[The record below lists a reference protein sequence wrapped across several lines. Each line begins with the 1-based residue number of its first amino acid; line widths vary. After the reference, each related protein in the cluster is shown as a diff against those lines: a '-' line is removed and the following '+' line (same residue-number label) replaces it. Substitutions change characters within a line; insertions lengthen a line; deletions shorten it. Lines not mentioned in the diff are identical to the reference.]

1 MNDNNGFGKN
11 TVIGGALLLASL
23 VIAVIGVIVSM
34 KTGANRYFLVASI
47 PTAALVVAGGL
58 KIRQGMLMGEDRL
71 LLPGGEQTI
80 TAEVLGVT
88 RNLRTAGEKTAYYIV
103 CRHKNPITGKEETYS
118 SRPLAEYPGKEVIGK
133 QVTVR
138 LDPLEK
144 GKYTVEIDPLL
155 EEVQRERKMKAQADT
170 AAESRPV
177 QESAPQAD
185 AALPVAASAD
195 TTAES
200 APQADDTQPVAESAD
215 TTAESAQQ
223 ADAAPQP
230 DAGAD
235 QEIAE
240 DTEEE
245 HTGGEDGGPA

>member
-34 KTGANRYFLVASI
+34 KTGSNRYFLVASI

-177 QESAPQAD
+177 QESAQQAE
-185 AALPVAASAD
+185 A
-195 TTAES
+195 
-200 APQADDTQPVAESAD
+200 
-215 TTAESAQQ
+215 AQQ

-235 QEIAE
+235 QETAE
-240 DTEEE
+240 DTAEE

>member
-1 MNDNNGFGKN
+1 MS
-11 TVIGGALLLASL
+11 VI
-23 VIAVIGVIVSM
+23 
-34 KTGANRYFLVASI
+34 
-47 PTAALVVAGGL
+47 
-58 KIRQGMLMGEDRL
+58 
-71 LLPGGEQTI
+71 
-80 TAEVLGVT
+80 
-88 RNLRTAGEKTAYYIV
+88 GEKTAYYIV

-185 AALPVAASAD
+185 AALPVAESAD

-200 APQADDTQPVAESAD
+200 APRADTAQPVAASAD

-223 ADAAPQP
+223 ADA
-230 DAGAD
+230 GAD

-240 DTEEE
+240 DTAEE
-245 HTGGEDGGPA
+245 HTGGEDGGTA

>member
-34 KTGANRYFLVASI
+34 KTGSNRYFLVASI

-185 AALPVAASAD
+185 AALPVA
-195 TTAES
+195 
-200 APQADDTQPVAESAD
+200 ESAD

-240 DTEEE
+240 DTAEE
-245 HTGGEDGGPA
+245 HTGGEDGGTA

>member
-200 APQADDTQPVAESAD
+200 APQPDNGAEQETVDTA
-215 TTAESAQQ
+215 
-223 ADAAPQP
+223 
-230 DAGAD
+230 
-235 QEIAE
+235 
-240 DTEEE
+240 EE
-245 HTGGEDGGPA
+245 HTGGEDGGTA

>member
-11 TVIGGALLLASL
+11 TVVGGVLLLTSL
-23 VIAVIGVIVSM
+23 VIAVIGVILSM
-34 KTGANRYFLVASI
+34 KTGSNRYFLVASI

-58 KIRQGMLMGEDRL
+58 KIRQGMLMGENRL

-103 CRHKNPITGKEETYS
+103 CKHKNPITGKEETYS

-144 GKYTVEIDPLL
+144 GKYTVEIEPLL
-155 EEVQRERKMKAQADT
+155 EEVQRERAMKAQAD
-170 AAESRPV
+170 AS
-177 QESAPQAD
+177 Q
-185 AALPVAASAD
+185 PVAASAD
-195 TTAES
+195 TTAENAEQQS
-200 APQADDTQPVAESAD
+200 APQA
-215 TTAESAQQ
+215 
-223 ADAAPQP
+223 

-235 QEIAE
+235 QETVE
-240 DTEEE
+240 DTAEE

>member
-34 KTGANRYFLVASI
+34 KTGSNRYFLVASI

-177 QESAPQAD
+177 QESAQQAE
-185 AALPVAASAD
+185 A
-195 TTAES
+195 
-200 APQADDTQPVAESAD
+200 
-215 TTAESAQQ
+215 AQQ

>member
-1 MNDNNGFGKN
+1 MNDNNGFGRN
-11 TVIGGALLLASL
+11 TVIGGALLIASL
-23 VIAVIGVIVSM
+23 VIAVIGVIASM
-34 KTGANRYFLVASI
+34 KTGSNRYFLAASI

-144 GKYTVEIDPLL
+144 GKYTVDVYTSETKLGS
-155 EEVQRERKMKAQADT
+155 
-170 AAESRPV
+170 AEMI
-177 QESAPQAD
+177 
-185 AALPVAASAD
+185 LK
-195 TTAES
+195 
-200 APQADDTQPVAESAD
+200 
-215 TTAESAQQ
+215 
-223 ADAAPQP
+223 
-230 DAGAD
+230 
-235 QEIAE
+235 
-240 DTEEE
+240 
-245 HTGGEDGGPA
+245 

>member
-11 TVIGGALLLASL
+11 TVIGGALLIASL
-23 VIAVIGVIVSM
+23 VIAVIGVIASM
-34 KTGANRYFLVASI
+34 KTGSNRYFLVASI

-133 QVTVR
+133 PVTVR
-138 LDPLEK
+138 VDPSEK
-144 GKYTVEIDPLL
+144 GKYTVVLEPLL
-155 EEVQRERKMKAQADT
+155 EAIRQEREKSDPQ
-170 AAESRPV
+170 
-177 QESAPQAD
+177 SAVISSGPDAD
-185 AALPVAASAD
+185 APASDEAAPD
-195 TTAES
+195 
-200 APQADDTQPVAESAD
+200 
-215 TTAESAQQ
+215 
-223 ADAAPQP
+223 DAA
-230 DAGAD
+230 AN
-235 QEIAE
+235 
-240 DTEEE
+240 
-245 HTGGEDGGPA
+245 

>member
-58 KIRQGMLMGEDRL
+58 KIRQGMLMGENRL

-177 QESAPQAD
+177 QESAPRAD

-200 APQADDTQPVAESAD
+200 AQQAEA
-215 TTAESAQQ
+215 AQQ
-223 ADAAPQP
+223 ADAAPQA

-235 QEIAE
+235 QETAE
-240 DTEEE
+240 DTAEE

>member
-34 KTGANRYFLVASI
+34 KTGSNRYFLVASI

-200 APQADDTQPVAESAD
+200 A
-215 TTAESAQQ
+215 QQ

>member
-34 KTGANRYFLVASI
+34 KTGSNRYFLVASI

-58 KIRQGMLMGEDRL
+58 KIRQGMLMGENRL

-103 CRHKNPITGKEETYS
+103 CRHKNPLTGKEETYS

-133 QVTVR
+133 QVIVR

-155 EEVQRERKMKAQADT
+155 EEVQRERAMKAQAD
-170 AAESRPV
+170 AAAIEPPV
-177 QESAPQAD
+177 QESTPQH
-185 AALPVAASAD
+185 
-195 TTAES
+195 
-200 APQADDTQPVAESAD
+200 
-215 TTAESAQQ
+215 
-223 ADAAPQP
+223 

-235 QEIAE
+235 QETME
-240 DTEEE
+240 DTAEESTAEKNTAEE
-245 HTGGEDGGPA
+245 HTGGENGGPA

>member
-34 KTGANRYFLVASI
+34 KTGSNRYFLVASI

-177 QESAPQAD
+177 QESAPQAEAD
-185 AALPVAASAD
+185 KPVAASAD

-200 APQADDTQPVAESAD
+200 APQAN
-215 TTAESAQQ
+215 
-223 ADAAPQP
+223 
-230 DAGAD
+230 AGAD
-235 QEIAE
+235 QETAE
-240 DTEEE
+240 DAAEEQ
-245 HTGGEDGGPA
+245 TGGEDGGPA

>member
-23 VIAVIGVIVSM
+23 VIAVIGVILSM
-34 KTGANRYFLVASI
+34 KTGSNRYFLVASI

-58 KIRQGMLMGEDRL
+58 KIRQGMLMGENRL

-103 CRHKNPITGKEETYS
+103 CKHKNPITGKEETYS

-144 GKYTVEIDPLL
+144 GKYTVEIEPLL
-155 EEVQRERKMKAQADT
+155 EEVQRERAMKAQAD
-170 AAESRPV
+170 AS
-177 QESAPQAD
+177 Q
-185 AALPVAASAD
+185 PVAASAD
-195 TTAES
+195 TTAENAEQQS
-200 APQADDTQPVAESAD
+200 APQA
-215 TTAESAQQ
+215 
-223 ADAAPQP
+223 

-235 QEIAE
+235 QETVE
-240 DTEEE
+240 DTAEE

>member
-138 LDPLEK
+138 LDPLGK
-144 GKYTVEIDPLL
+144 GQYTVEIDPLL
-155 EEVQRERKMKAQADT
+155 EEGQRERNMKAQADT

-177 QESAPQAD
+177 QESAQQAE
-185 AALPVAASAD
+185 A
-195 TTAES
+195 
-200 APQADDTQPVAESAD
+200 
-215 TTAESAQQ
+215 AQQ

-235 QEIAE
+235 QETAE
-240 DTEEE
+240 DTAEE

>member
-23 VIAVIGVIVSM
+23 VIAVIGVILSM
-34 KTGANRYFLVASI
+34 KTGSNRYFLVASI

-155 EEVQRERKMKAQADT
+155 EEVQRERNMKAQADT

-177 QESAPQAD
+177 QESAPRAD

-200 APQADDTQPVAESAD
+200 AQQAEA
-215 TTAESAQQ
+215 AQQ
-223 ADAAPQP
+223 ADAAPQA

-240 DTEEE
+240 DTAEE

>member
-11 TVIGGALLLASL
+11 TVVGGVLLLASL
-23 VIAVIGVIVSM
+23 VIAVIGVILSM
-34 KTGANRYFLVASI
+34 KTGSNRYFLVASI

-58 KIRQGMLMGEDRL
+58 KIRQGMLMGENRL

-103 CRHKNPITGKEETYS
+103 CKHKNPITGKEETYS

-144 GKYTVEIDPLL
+144 GKYTVEIEPLL
-155 EEVQRERKMKAQADT
+155 EEVQRERAMKAQAD
-170 AAESRPV
+170 AS
-177 QESAPQAD
+177 Q
-185 AALPVAASAD
+185 PVAASAD
-195 TTAES
+195 TTAENAEQQS
-200 APQADDTQPVAESAD
+200 APQA
-215 TTAESAQQ
+215 
-223 ADAAPQP
+223 

-235 QEIAE
+235 QETVE
-240 DTEEE
+240 DTAEE

>member
-34 KTGANRYFLVASI
+34 KTGSNRYFLVASI

-155 EEVQRERKMKAQADT
+155 EEVQRERNMKAQADT
-170 AAESRPV
+170 AAESQPV
-177 QESAPQAD
+177 QESAPRAD
-185 AALPVAASAD
+185 AALPVAA
-195 TTAES
+195 
-200 APQADDTQPVAESAD
+200 SAD

-230 DAGAD
+230 DSGAD

-240 DTEEE
+240 DTAEE

>member
-34 KTGANRYFLVASI
+34 KTGSNRYFLVASI

-155 EEVQRERKMKAQADT
+155 EEVQRERTMKAQADA

-177 QESAPQAD
+177 QESAPQAEAD
-185 AALPVAASAD
+185 KPVAASAD

-200 APQADDTQPVAESAD
+200 APQAN
-215 TTAESAQQ
+215 
-223 ADAAPQP
+223 
-230 DAGAD
+230 AGAD
-235 QEIAE
+235 QETAE
-240 DTEEE
+240 DAAEEQ
-245 HTGGEDGGPA
+245 TGGEDGGPA

>member
-34 KTGANRYFLVASI
+34 KTGSNRYFLVASI

-155 EEVQRERKMKAQADT
+155 EEIQRERNMKAQADT

-177 QESAPQAD
+177 QESAPRAD
-185 AALPVAASAD
+185 TAQPVAA
-195 TTAES
+195 
-200 APQADDTQPVAESAD
+200 SAD

-240 DTEEE
+240 DTAEE

>member
-58 KIRQGMLMGEDRL
+58 KIRQGMLMGENRL

-103 CRHKNPITGKEETYS
+103 CRHKNPLTGREETYS
-118 SRPLAEYPGKEVIGK
+118 SRPLPEYPGKEVIGK
-133 QVTVR
+133 KVTVH

-144 GKYTVEIDPLL
+144 GKYTVEIDALL
-155 EEVQRERKMKAQADT
+155 EEVQRERALKAK
-170 AAESRPV
+170 AAESRTAQADAV
-177 QESAPQAD
+177 EEATAQAGTSQQGEPQAD
-185 AALPVAASAD
+185 AAAAG
-195 TTAES
+195 
-200 APQADDTQPVAESAD
+200 APELS
-215 TTAESAQQ
+215 
-223 ADAAPQP
+223 APQP
-230 DAGAD
+230 DVGAE
-235 QEIAE
+235 QETVE
-240 DTEEE
+240 DTVKER
-245 HTGGEDGGPA
+245 TGGEDGGPA

>member
-155 EEVQRERKMKAQADT
+155 EEIQRERNMKAQADT

-185 AALPVAASAD
+185 AALPVAESAD

-200 APQADDTQPVAESAD
+200 APQAAES
-215 TTAESAQQ
+215 
-223 ADAAPQP
+223 APQP
-230 DAGAD
+230 DNGA
-235 QEIAE
+235 EK
-240 DTEEE
+240 
-245 HTGGEDGGPA
+245 

>member
-1 MNDNNGFGKN
+1 VNDNNGFGKN

-34 KTGANRYFLVASI
+34 KTGSNRYFLVASI

-58 KIRQGMLMGEDRL
+58 KIRQGMLMGENRL

-103 CRHKNPITGKEETYS
+103 CRHKNPLTGKEETYS

-133 QVTVR
+133 QVIVR

-155 EEVQRERKMKAQADT
+155 EEVQRERAMKAQAD
-170 AAESRPV
+170 AAAIEPPV
-177 QESAPQAD
+177 QES
-185 AALPVAASAD
+185 
-195 TTAES
+195 T
-200 APQADDTQPVAESAD
+200 
-215 TTAESAQQ
+215 
-223 ADAAPQP
+223 PQP

-235 QEIAE
+235 QETME
-240 DTEEE
+240 DTAEESTAEKNTAEE
-245 HTGGEDGGPA
+245 HTGGENGGPA

>member
-34 KTGANRYFLVASI
+34 KTGSNRYFLVASI

-155 EEVQRERKMKAQADT
+155 EEVQRERNMKAQADT

-177 QESAPQAD
+177 QESAPRAD

-200 APQADDTQPVAESAD
+200 AQQAEA
-215 TTAESAQQ
+215 AQQ

-235 QEIAE
+235 QETAE
-240 DTEEE
+240 DTAEE

>member
-34 KTGANRYFLVASI
+34 KTGSNRYFLVASI

-144 GKYTVEIDPLL
+144 GKYTVEIDPRL

-177 QESAPQAD
+177 QESAPQAEAD
-185 AALPVAASAD
+185 KPVAA
-195 TTAES
+195 
-200 APQADDTQPVAESAD
+200 SAD

-240 DTEEE
+240 DTAEE

>member
-170 AAESRPV
+170 A
-177 QESAPQAD
+177 Q
-185 AALPVAASAD
+185 PVAESAD

-200 APQADDTQPVAESAD
+200 APQADTAQPVAASAD

-240 DTEEE
+240 DTAEE